1 MMRIDKF
8 LVHLGIATRKEARQ
22 YVKEKRVC
30 VNGVIAKKSE
40 EKIRPETDEVFLD
53 GKLLEYKEY
62 MYVMLH
68 KPQGVI
74 TATEDFRKNTVMEL
88 LAPQYQKLFP
98 VGRLDKDTEG
108 LLLLTNHGDLA
119 HRLLSPKKH
128 VEKEYFAYLDQAV
141 LKEDIEKIEKGIE
154 IDGGEICLPA
164 QVELLP
170 PIFLER
176 LSLEERKKLDFRD
189 TLFEKNT
196 DAQKFPLYP
205 VKLILHEGKY
215 HQVKRMFAA
224 CGKKVMYLKRLR
236 MASLLLDNSL
246 SCGESRELTEE
257 ELEKLL
263 CF

>member
-1 MMRIDKF
+1 MRIDKF
-8 LVHLGIATRKEARQ
+8 LVHLGLATRKEARQ
-22 YVKEKRVC
+22 YVKEKRVQ
-30 VNGVIAKKSE
+30 VNGVTVKKSE
-40 EKIRPETDEVFLD
+40 EKIRPESDEVFLD

-62 MYVMLH
+62 TYVMLH

-88 LAPQYQKLFP
+88 LLPQYQKLFP

-128 VEKEYFAYLDQAV
+128 VEKEYFAYLDQDV
-141 LKEDIEKIEKGIE
+141 FKEDKEKIEKGIE

-164 QVELLP
+164 QLEKLP
-170 PIFLER
+170 VVFLKN
-176 LSLEERKKLDFRD
+176 LPLEERQKLDVKD
-189 TLFEKNT
+189 TIFEKNT
-196 DAQKFPLYP
+196 DSSTLPLYP

-236 MASLLLDNSL
+236 MASLSLDETL
-246 SCGESRELTEE
+246 ACGASRELTEE
-257 ELEKLL
+257 EREKLL